1 LVKRDSAGIGSGSGA
16 VVSGYGTE
24 KGELGMKTILIIMGI
39 VGIFLFFI
47 FKKRKGKSDKPKQP
61 SIINWDVLKE
71 RYMPG
76 LANPAKI
83 QAKLAAPNPYMP
95 LITGM
100 ALLASLV
107 LSAGSLAYANKVD
120 VRLTRELGSIN
131 SGINSFTTAVKLDI
145 KSLTDDYIAKLKPLT
160 EDIEGLK
167 KLSNKIDASDAAQ
180 TGTLANLKTDIMAN
194 TTRFREYAK
203 AADLALTATTAFNN
217 SQAIMDLKT
226 SISKH
231 ESDLRLTQAGISAL
245 RDSYNPYNDS
255 DLRALIQSAK
265 QEIEA
270 LKTKINEVSNPAPVS
285 STIYV
290 TQESYLS
297 GENGSFNLFGNQQA
311 GQTYTPVS
319 SIIID
324 KIRLRLIR
332 SDSSLWGSVEIGI
345 TRANAS
351 GPITDFL
358 TSGRIETTRI
368 NIGVPTTLEV
378 DLDNIIL
385 NGGESYM
392 LVIKV
397 ITAPEGKI
405 GIMTADPGNAPGSM
419 WGSNSA
425 GQWQSFPTKD
435 LVFEIIRRT

>member
-1 LVKRDSAGIGSGSGA
+1 
-16 VVSGYGTE
+16 
-24 KGELGMKTILIIMGI
+24 MGI

-47 FKKRKGKSDKPKQP
+47 FKKRKIKSETPDKPKPP
-61 SIINWDVLKE
+61 SIINWDVLRE

-100 ALLASLV
+100 TLLASLV
-107 LSAGSLAYANKVD
+107 FATGALAYASKVD

-231 ESDLRLTQAGISAL
+231 ES
-245 RDSYNPYNDS
+245 
-255 DLRALIQSAK
+255 
-265 QEIEA
+265 
-270 LKTKINEVSNPAPVS
+270 
-285 STIYV
+285 
-290 TQESYLS
+290 
-297 GENGSFNLFGNQQA
+297 
-311 GQTYTPVS
+311 
-319 SIIID
+319 
-324 KIRLRLIR
+324 
-332 SDSSLWGSVEIGI
+332 
-345 TRANAS
+345 
-351 GPITDFL
+351 
-358 TSGRIETTRI
+358 
-368 NIGVPTTLEV
+368 
-378 DLDNIIL
+378 
-385 NGGESYM
+385 
-392 LVIKV
+392 
-397 ITAPEGKI
+397 
-405 GIMTADPGNAPGSM
+405 
-419 WGSNSA
+419 
-425 GQWQSFPTKD
+425 
-435 LVFEIIRRT
+435 